1 MKMALTLL
9 RKNNSDPISA
19 YHDSLLWHSLLGSGV
34 LDSAYDGFK
43 GKASA
48 SSFSISSG
56 LILYG
61 GRLAEITKGTSIVL
75 DTSELTSAVC
85 YVYLSITI
93 SSDDSASTVS
103 IYASSNS
110 SLASSKTPVDGVGTF
125 VMMLFSFNKSTGS
138 VTEQFKRI
146 LPGIALNAVNLLG
159 DGYING
165 VKFSDIFLSDMSG
178 VKYALESDVAAEADG
193 FVGGSKNIVQSNLY
207 MPNRGVYLLQDAIL
221 ANIEGVTLKAGET
234 ANVAF
239 VNSASLQQGED
250 IVEIDYTLNGGTT
263 VRKSGQFADDLSSNH
278 VATSFMITGGV
289 HILILASQKKLQ
301 LINKTKSDVSIAS
314 LRVDALCFG
323 GAA

>member
-1 MKMALTLL
+1 MALTLL

-61 GRLAEITKGTSIVL
+61 GRLVEITKGTSIVL

-110 SLASSKTPVDGVGTF
+110 SLASSKTPVDVVGTF
-125 VMMLFSFNKSTGS
+125 VMGAKFYGS
-138 VTEQFKRI
+138 ETVGER
-146 LPGIALNAVNLLG
+146 LGAAVGLRAGVNGAVN
-159 DGYING
+159 DFDSMI
-165 VKFSDIFLSDMSG
+165 
-178 VKYALESDVAAEADG
+178 
-193 FVGGSKNIVQSNLY
+193 SKTIQ
-207 MPNRGVYLLQDAIL
+207 A
-221 ANIEGVTLKAGET
+221 
-234 ANVAF
+234 
-239 VNSASLQQGED
+239 
-250 IVEIDYTLNGGTT
+250 
-263 VRKSGQFADDLSSNH
+263 
-278 VATSFMITGGV
+278 
-289 HILILASQKKLQ
+289 
-301 LINKTKSDVSIAS
+301 
-314 LRVDALCFG
+314 
-323 GAA
+323 